1 MLHIA
6 VVDDETLELERT
18 AALIERWGSAPS
30 RLAAFS
36 SARSLLAAMDAG
48 ARFDLYLL
56 DVVMPEM
63 DGIELGR
70 AIRERDE
77 SGAIVYLTTAPDFAL
92 DSFAVWPLQYLLKP
106 VEPER
111 LFEALDR
118 VASLQKQKNEGTLVH
133 TVESDVFLPFD
144 DILYAEKYGR
154 CVRYVCRE
162 RVVESVSL
170 CGPFREAVEPLTAD
184 GRFLL
189 CGANLAVNLSALAMV
204 DKEGAVFSG
213 GARLALTKTPCATLR
228 AAWLRHYLKGGGEA

>member
-1 MLHIA
+1 MLRIA
-6 VVDDETLELERT
+6 LVDDDAREREHT
-18 AALIERWGSAPS
+18 AALVERWQGTP
-30 RLAAFS
+30 LTAFS
-36 SARSLLAAMDAG
+36 SASVLRVAVEAG

-56 DVVMPEM
+56 DIVMPDM

-70 AIRERDE
+70 AIRARDKD
-77 SGAIVYLTTAPDFAL
+77 GAIIYLTTSPDFAL

-118 VASLQKQKNEGTLVH
+118 AAALQKRKNEGTLVH
-133 TVESDVFLPFD
+133 TGDSDVFLLFD
-144 DILYAEKYGR
+144 DVLYAEKYGR

-170 CGPFREAVEPLTAD
+170 RGSFREAVEPLLAD
-184 GRFLL
+184 ERFLL
-189 CGANLAVNLSALAMV
+189 CGANLAINLAALAMV

-213 GARLALTKTPCATLR
+213 GVRLALTRTPCATLR
-228 AAWLRHYLKGGGEA
+228 AAWLRHYLKGGGET

>member
-6 VVDDETLELERT
+6 VVDDDARELERT
-18 AALIERWGSAPS
+18 AALAERWQGVEA
-30 RLAAFS
+30 RAAAFPA
-36 SARSLLAAMDAG
+36 ARSLLAALDAG
-48 ARFDLYLL
+48 AGFDLYLL

-70 AIRERDE
+70 AIRARDAD
-77 SGAIVYLTTAPDFAL
+77 GAIIYLTTSPDFAL

-106 VEPER
+106 IMPER

-118 VASLQKQKNEGTLVH
+118 AAALQKRRNEGTLVH
-133 TVESDVFLPFD
+133 TSDSDVFLLFD

-162 RVVESVSL
+162 RVVEGVSL
-170 CGPFREAVEPLTAD
+170 RGSFREAVEPLLVG

-189 CGANLAVNLSALAMV
+189 CGTNLAVNLSALAMV

-228 AAWLRHYLKGGGEA
+228 AAWLRHYLKGGSEA

>member
-1 MLHIA
+1 MRIA
-6 VVDDETLELERT
+6 LVDDNPQELAST
-18 AALIERWGSAPS
+18 AALVNRWHGSV
-30 RLAAFS
+30 RLASFATALQLMS
-36 SARSLLAAMDAG
+36 TMNRG
-48 ARFDLYLL
+48 EVFDLYLL

-70 AIRERDE
+70 AIRARNE
-77 SGAIVYLTTAPDFAL
+77 SGAIVYLTTSPDFAL

-106 VEPER
+106 VEPEQ
-111 LFEALDR
+111 LFEVLDR
-118 VASLQKQKNEGTLVH
+118 AAALQKQKNEGTLVH

-154 CVRYVCRE
+154 CVRYVCRD
-162 RVVESVSL
+162 RIVESVSL
-170 CGPFREAVEPLTAD
+170 RGSFGEAVEPLTTD
-184 GRFLL
+184 ERFLL

>member
-6 VVDDETLELERT
+6 LVDDDAREREHT
-18 AALIERWGSAPS
+18 GALVERWRGAPS
-30 RLAAFS
+30 KLTAFS
-36 SARSLLAAMDAG
+36 SASVLRVAVDAG

-56 DVVMPEM
+56 DIVMPDM

-70 AIRERDE
+70 AIRARDKD
-77 SGAIVYLTTAPDFAL
+77 GAIVYLTTSPDFAL
-92 DSFAVWPLQYLLKP
+92 DSFEVWPLQYLLKP
-106 VEPER
+106 IAPEQ

-118 VASLQKQKNEGTLVH
+118 AAALQKRRNEGALVH
-133 TVESDVFLPFD
+133 TNGSDVFLPFD
-144 DILYAEKYGR
+144 DVLYAEKYGR

-162 RVVESVSL
+162 RVVDGVSL
-170 CGPFREAVEPLTAD
+170 RGSFREAVEPLLAD

-189 CGANLAVNLSALAMV
+189 CGTNLAVNLAALAMV

-213 GARLALTKTPCATLR
+213 GTRLALTRTPCATLR

>member
-6 VVDDETLELERT
+6 VVDDDAQELEH
-18 AALIERWGSAPS
+18 AADLAERWGSARP
-30 RLAAFS
+30 AAFS
-36 SARSLLAAMDAG
+36 SARSLLAAMEAG

-56 DVVMPEM
+56 DVVMPET

-77 SGAIVYLTTAPDFAL
+77 SGAIIFLTTSPDFAL

-106 VEPER
+106 VKPEQ
-111 LFEALDR
+111 LFAALDR
-118 VASLQKQKNEGTLVH
+118 AAALQKRRNEGTLIH
-133 TVESDVFLPFD
+133 TGGGDVFLPFD

-162 RVVESVSL
+162 RTVEGVSL
-170 CGPFREAVEPLTAD
+170 RGPFREAVEPLLAD

-204 DKEGAVFSG
+204 DKSGAVFSG
-213 GARLALTKTPCATLR
+213 GTRLALTKTPCATLR
-228 AAWLRHYLKGGGEA
+228 GAWLRHYLKGGGEA